1 MNNDKENL
9 KLGGLGEVL
18 PLLDDVVPVD
28 VAEQQPELADDV
40 VFGESVEVKHLHHH
54 RRLQEG
60 RLGNLGKGCFG
71 FEFIKGSEAIKLM
84 CSSSTNKLNKQA

>member
-1 MNNDKENL
+1 MHPMWKADNHNENL

-28 VAEQQPELADDV
+28 VAELDPELANDV
-40 VFGESVEVKHLHHH
+40 VFGESVEIKHLHHH

-60 RLGNLGKGCFG
+60 RLGYLGKDLSG
-71 FEFIKGSEAIKLM
+71 
-84 CSSSTNKLNKQA
+84 